1 MIINNKEA
9 PPHGPTTHI
18 KASSNNNNNN
28 NDDNNNNNHDHNKSN
43 KKGRRRSHYTV
54 PSIHFIYEAAP
65 SIREDEAGAKTL

>member
-28 NDDNNNNNHDHNKSN
+28 NDNNNNNHDHNKSN